1 MLLSELQELYAPEL
15 HGSTWMDDAAA
26 SAADA
31 GVQVIDDVADDAP
44 EALADHTAALT
55 TDLVRQYLNDAGR
68 HALLTKEDEA
78 DLAKRYQA
86 GLAADEL
93 MASKEDPLTR
103 ARKARMRNISRDGAR
118 AKERMVQ
125 ANLRLVVPQA
135 RKFSGR
141 DLDFIELIQEGN
153 LGLLRAVEKF
163 DHTKGYKFS
172 TYAVWW
178 IRQALQRGVASK
190 GRTIRVPAHVWELYG
205 KLRSA
210 ELRLRQQKGG
220 DPTEEEIAEEVGL
233 TAVRVRE
240 VREAMQELVSLDRP
254 IGEDGDAT
262 MGDLI
267 ADAGV
272 RRPGRDRARGRRDV
286 ADQRRA
292 GRPRRARADHP
303 GAALR
308 PRRRGAADARGDR
321 RPLRADPRAHP
332 PDAEPR
338 AGQAAS
344 PLARAQPVRV
354 CSTCSTA
361 PPDPTHRTSARRAPP
376 VRSRPGR
383 RVRVGPSTTRT
394 RPLAARRRR
403 RSSSSCRPVASALVA
418 LWPRADALP

>member
-1 MLLSELQELYAPEL
+1 VNATELPTAEVAVEELLERSSERGYVLLSELQELHLPEL
-15 HGSTWMDDAAA
+15 HGDNWLDDVVAEIR
-26 SAADA
+26 
-31 GVQVIDDVADDAP
+31 GREMQVVDDVADDAP
-44 EALADHTAALT
+44 EEVAEYTGAMT

-68 HALLTKEDEA
+68 HSLLTKEDEA

-86 GLAADEL
+86 GLAADDIL
-93 MASKEDPLTR
+93 AAKPKLTR
-103 ARKARMRNISRDGAR
+103 AHKARMQLISRDGAR

-210 ELRLRQQKGG
+210 ELRLRQSKGG
-220 DPTEEEIAEEVGL
+220 DPSEAEIAEEVGL
-233 TAVRVRE
+233 TEQRVRE

-267 ADAGV
+267 PDAAGIDPAETALEGDAMAQIEAALSALDDRERIILV
-272 RRPGRDRARGRRDV
+272 LRFGLHGEEPQTLEEIGAHFGLTRERIRQMQNRALAKLRHPSRAHNLSGLLDVLDRA
-286 ADQRRA
+286 A
-292 GRPRRARADHP
+292 
-303 GAALR
+303 
-308 PRRRGAADARGDR
+308 
-321 RPLRADPRAHP
+321 
-332 PDAEPR
+332 
-338 AGQAAS
+338 
-344 PLARAQPVRV
+344 
-354 CSTCSTA
+354 
-361 PPDPTHRTSARRAPP
+361 
-376 VRSRPGR
+376 
-383 RVRVGPSTTRT
+383 
-394 RPLAARRRR
+394 
-403 RSSSSCRPVASALVA
+403 
-418 LWPRADALP
+418 

>member
-1 MLLSELQELYAPEL
+1 
-15 HGSTWMDDAAA
+15 
-26 SAADA
+26 
-31 GVQVIDDVADDAP
+31 VID
-44 EALADHTAALT
+44 TSAALT
-55 TDLVRQYLNDAGR
+55 TDLVRQYLNDAGK

-86 GLAADEL
+86 GLAAEWLIKDRGET
-93 MASKEDPLTR
+93 MSRTR
-103 ARKARMRNISRDGAR
+103 KTRLRAVARDGER

-205 KLRSA
+205 KLRAA

-220 DPTEEEIAEEVGL
+220 DPTEEEVAEEVGL
-233 TAVRVRE
+233 TASRVRE
-240 VREAMQELVSLDRP
+240 VRDAMQELVSLDRP

-267 ADAGV
+267 ADSSQVDPADTALEGDALSQIDAALKALDERERIILV
-272 RRPGRDRARGRRDV
+272 LRFGLGGQEPQTLEEIGAHFGLTRERIRQMQNRGLAKLRHPSRAHNLSGLLDVLDRA
-286 ADQRRA
+286 A
-292 GRPRRARADHP
+292 
-303 GAALR
+303 
-308 PRRRGAADARGDR
+308 
-321 RPLRADPRAHP
+321 
-332 PDAEPR
+332 
-338 AGQAAS
+338 
-344 PLARAQPVRV
+344 
-354 CSTCSTA
+354 
-361 PPDPTHRTSARRAPP
+361 
-376 VRSRPGR
+376 
-383 RVRVGPSTTRT
+383 
-394 RPLAARRRR
+394 
-403 RSSSSCRPVASALVA
+403 
-418 LWPRADALP
+418 

>member
-1 MLLSELQELYAPEL
+1 MTPVELPTAEIAVEELLERSAERGFVLLSELQELYVPEL
-15 HGSTWMDDAAA
+15 HGSTWIDDAVT
-26 SAADA
+26 SARDQ
-31 GVQVIDDVADDAP
+31 GIELIDDVADDAP
-44 EALADHTAALT
+44 EALIDNTAALT

-86 GLAADEL
+86 GLAADEML
-93 MASKEDPLTR
+93 KDRELTR
-103 ARKARMRNISRDGAR
+103 SRKVRLRRISRDGAQ

-220 DPTEEEIAEEVGL
+220 DPTEEEVAHEVGL
-233 TAVRVRE
+233 TATRVRE

-267 ADAGV
+267 ADTGQVDPADTALEGDAMAQIEAALDELDEREKLILV
-272 RRPGRDRARGRRDV
+272 LRFGLGGQEPQTLEEIGAHFGLTRERIRQMQNRALAKLRHPSRAHNLSGLLDVLDRA
-286 ADQRRA
+286 A
-292 GRPRRARADHP
+292 
-303 GAALR
+303 
-308 PRRRGAADARGDR
+308 
-321 RPLRADPRAHP
+321 
-332 PDAEPR
+332 
-338 AGQAAS
+338 
-344 PLARAQPVRV
+344 
-354 CSTCSTA
+354 
-361 PPDPTHRTSARRAPP
+361 
-376 VRSRPGR
+376 
-383 RVRVGPSTTRT
+383 
-394 RPLAARRRR
+394 
-403 RSSSSCRPVASALVA
+403 
-418 LWPRADALP
+418 

>member
-1 MLLSELQELYAPEL
+1 VNATELPTAEVAVEELLERSSERGYVLLSELQDLHIPEI
-15 HGSTWMDDAAA
+15 HGDTWVDDAIVTAT
-26 SAADA
+26 DQ
-31 GVQVIDDVADDAP
+31 GVQVIDDVADDVP
-44 EALADHTAALT
+44 EEVGDASAALT

-86 GLAADEL
+86 GLSADAIL
-93 MASKEDPLTR
+93 KERGAQLTR
-103 ARKARMRNISRDGAR
+103 TRKARLRQISRDGER

-163 DHTKGYKFS
+163 DRTKGYKFS

-205 KLRSA
+205 KLRAA

-220 DPTEEEIAEEVGL
+220 DPSEEEVAEEVGL
-233 TAVRVRE
+233 TVDRVRE
-240 VREAMQELVSLDRP
+240 VRDAMQELVSLDRP

-267 ADAGV
+267 ADAQQLDPADTALEGDALSQIDAALNALDDRERIILV
-272 RRPGRDRARGRRDV
+272 LRFGLGGQEPQTLEEIGAHFGLTRERIRQMQNRALAKLRHPSRAHNLSGLLDVLDRA
-286 ADQRRA
+286 A
-292 GRPRRARADHP
+292 
-303 GAALR
+303 
-308 PRRRGAADARGDR
+308 
-321 RPLRADPRAHP
+321 
-332 PDAEPR
+332 
-338 AGQAAS
+338 
-344 PLARAQPVRV
+344 
-354 CSTCSTA
+354 
-361 PPDPTHRTSARRAPP
+361 
-376 VRSRPGR
+376 
-383 RVRVGPSTTRT
+383 
-394 RPLAARRRR
+394 
-403 RSSSSCRPVASALVA
+403 
-418 LWPRADALP
+418 

>member
-1 MLLSELQELYAPEL
+1 METIELPSAEVAVEELIERSAERGFVLLSELQTLHQPEL
-15 HGSTWMDDAAA
+15 HGDTWIDAAID
-26 SAADA
+26 SVTDR
-31 GVQVIDDVADDAP
+31 GIEIIDDVADDTP
-44 EALADHTAALT
+44 EHIMADASAALT

-93 MASKEDPLTR
+93 LKTEADTLTR
-103 ARKARMRNISRDGAR
+103 ATKAKLRSVSRDGSR

-190 GRTIRVPAHVWELYG
+190 GRTIRVPAHVWEMYG
-205 KLRSA
+205 KLRAA

-220 DPTEEEIAEEVGL
+220 DPSEAELAEEVGL
-233 TAVRVRE
+233 TVVRVRE

-254 IGEDGDAT
+254 IGEDGDAS

-267 ADAGV
+267 ADTSQIDPAHTALEADVYDQIERALAALDERERIILSLRFGLGGQEPETLEEIGAHFGLTRERIRQMQNRALAKLRHPSRAHSLSGLLDV
-272 RRPGRDRARGRRDV
+272 LDRA
-286 ADQRRA
+286 A
-292 GRPRRARADHP
+292 
-303 GAALR
+303 
-308 PRRRGAADARGDR
+308 
-321 RPLRADPRAHP
+321 
-332 PDAEPR
+332 
-338 AGQAAS
+338 
-344 PLARAQPVRV
+344 
-354 CSTCSTA
+354 
-361 PPDPTHRTSARRAPP
+361 
-376 VRSRPGR
+376 
-383 RVRVGPSTTRT
+383 
-394 RPLAARRRR
+394 
-403 RSSSSCRPVASALVA
+403 
-418 LWPRADALP
+418 

>member
-1 MLLSELQELYAPEL
+1 VSRYPRDTTSLRGLKRQHPLVPPTVAKEAPVNPTDLPTAEVAVEELLERSSERGYVLLSELQELHVPEL
-15 HGSTWMDDAAA
+15 HGDTWVEDAIDEARTQQL
-26 SAADA
+26 
-31 GVQVIDDVADDAP
+31 QVIDDVADDAP
-44 EALADHTAALT
+44 EDVIDHSAAVT

-68 HALLTKEDEA
+68 HELLDKESEA

-86 GLAADEL
+86 GMAADVML
-93 MASKEDPLTR
+93 QDKRLTR
-103 ARKARMRNISRDGAR
+103 TRKARLRMISRDGAR
-118 AKERMVQ
+118 AKETMVQ

-220 DPTEEEIAEEVGL
+220 DPSEEEVAEEVGL
-233 TAVRVRE
+233 TAQRVRE
-240 VREAMQELVSLDRP
+240 VRDAMQELVSLDRP

-267 ADAGV
+267 PDLGVIDPADTALEG
-272 RRPGRDRARGRRDV
+272 DALSQID
-286 ADQRRA
+286 
-292 GRPRRARADHP
+292 
-303 GAALR
+303 AALSELEER
-308 PRRRGAADARGDR
+308 ERLILV
-321 RPLRADPRAHP
+321 LRFGLHGQEPQTLEQIGEHFGLTRERIRQMQNRALAKLRHPSRAHNLSGLL
-332 PDAEPR
+332 DVLDR
-338 AGQAAS
+338 VAA
-344 PLARAQPVRV
+344 
-354 CSTCSTA
+354 
-361 PPDPTHRTSARRAPP
+361 
-376 VRSRPGR
+376 
-383 RVRVGPSTTRT
+383 
-394 RPLAARRRR
+394 
-403 RSSSSCRPVASALVA
+403 
-418 LWPRADALP
+418 

>member
-1 MLLSELQELYAPEL
+1 MNPTDLPTAELAVEELLERSAERGFVLLSELQLLYSPEL
-15 HGSTWMDDAAA
+15 LGDTWIEDTITEIRAQ
-26 SAADA
+26 
-31 GVQVIDDVADDAP
+31 GVEIIDDVADDAP
-44 EALADHTAALT
+44 EDVVAADQSAALT

-86 GLAADEL
+86 GLAADQLLREL
-93 MASKEDPLTR
+93 AKSATR
-103 ARKARMRNISRDGAR
+103 SRKAKLRRISLDGER

-205 KLRSA
+205 KLRAA

-220 DPTEEEIAEEVGL
+220 DPTEAEIAEEIGL
-233 TAVRVRE
+233 TEQRVRE
-240 VREAMQELVSLDRP
+240 VRDAMQELVSLDRP

-267 ADAGV
+267 ADADGID
-272 RRPGRDRARGRRDV
+272 P
-286 ADQRRA
+286 ADTALEGDALSQI
-292 GRPRRARADHP
+292 D
-303 GAALR
+303 AALR
-308 PRRRGAADARGDR
+308 ELDERERLILVLRFGLQGEEPRTLEEIGEHFGLTRERIRQMQNRALAK
-321 RPLRADPRAHP
+321 LRHPSRAHNLSGLL
-332 PDAEPR
+332 DVLDR
-338 AGQAAS
+338 AA
-344 PLARAQPVRV
+344 
-354 CSTCSTA
+354 
-361 PPDPTHRTSARRAPP
+361 
-376 VRSRPGR
+376 
-383 RVRVGPSTTRT
+383 
-394 RPLAARRRR
+394 
-403 RSSSSCRPVASALVA
+403 
-418 LWPRADALP
+418 

>member
-1 MLLSELQELYAPEL
+1 MNPVELPTAEVAVEELLERSSERGFVLLSELQELYVPEL
-15 HGSTWMDDAAA
+15 HGSTWIDDAVTTAR
-26 SAADA
+26 DQ
-31 GVQVIDDVADDAP
+31 GVELIDDVADDAP
-44 EALADHTAALT
+44 EALVDSTAALT

-86 GLAADEL
+86 GLAADEML
-93 MASKEDPLTR
+93 KDKTLARSRR
-103 ARKARMRNISRDGAR
+103 ARLRLIARDGAR
-118 AKERMVQ
+118 SKERMVQ

-220 DPTEEEIAEEVGL
+220 DPTEEEVAEEVGL
-233 TAVRVRE
+233 TATRVRE

-267 ADAGV
+267 ADTGQVDPADTALEGDALAQIEAALDDLDEREKLILV
-272 RRPGRDRARGRRDV
+272 LRFGLGGQEPQTLEEIGSHFGLTRERIRQMQNRALAKLRHPSRAHNLSGLLDVLDRA
-286 ADQRRA
+286 A
-292 GRPRRARADHP
+292 
-303 GAALR
+303 
-308 PRRRGAADARGDR
+308 
-321 RPLRADPRAHP
+321 
-332 PDAEPR
+332 
-338 AGQAAS
+338 
-344 PLARAQPVRV
+344 
-354 CSTCSTA
+354 
-361 PPDPTHRTSARRAPP
+361 
-376 VRSRPGR
+376 
-383 RVRVGPSTTRT
+383 
-394 RPLAARRRR
+394 
-403 RSSSSCRPVASALVA
+403 
-418 LWPRADALP
+418 

>member
-1 MLLSELQELYAPEL
+1 VNPTDLPTAEVAVQELLERSSERGFVLLSELQDLHVPEL
-15 HGSTWMDDAAA
+15 HGDTWVEDVIGDAR
-26 SAADA
+26 SQS
-31 GVQVIDDVADDAP
+31 VEVIDDIADDAP
-44 EALADHTAALT
+44 EDVIDHSAAVT

-86 GLAADEL
+86 GLAADEFL
-93 MASKEDPLTR
+93 ASRKDLTR
-103 ARKARMRNISRDGAR
+103 ATKARFKLISRDGAR

-210 ELRLRQQKGG
+210 ELRLRQQKGA

-233 TAVRVRE
+233 TTVRVRE

-267 ADAGV
+267 ADAGQV
-272 RRPGRDRARGRRDV
+272 DPADTALEGDALSQIEAALGALDERERIILVLRFGLHGEEPQTLEEIGAHFGLTRERIRQMQNRALAKLRHPSRAHNLTGLLDVLDRA
-286 ADQRRA
+286 A
-292 GRPRRARADHP
+292 
-303 GAALR
+303 
-308 PRRRGAADARGDR
+308 
-321 RPLRADPRAHP
+321 
-332 PDAEPR
+332 
-338 AGQAAS
+338 
-344 PLARAQPVRV
+344 
-354 CSTCSTA
+354 
-361 PPDPTHRTSARRAPP
+361 
-376 VRSRPGR
+376 
-383 RVRVGPSTTRT
+383 
-394 RPLAARRRR
+394 
-403 RSSSSCRPVASALVA
+403 
-418 LWPRADALP
+418 

>member
-1 MLLSELQELYAPEL
+1 VNPTELPTAEVAVEELLARSSERGYVLLSELQELHTPEL
-15 HGSTWMDDAAA
+15 HGDAWVDDAITNVRAQ
-26 SAADA
+26 
-31 GVQVIDDVADDAP
+31 GVEVIDDVADDLP
-44 EALADHTAALT
+44 EGVVDASAALT

-93 MASKEDPLTR
+93 LKERADRLTR
-103 ARKARMRNISRDGAR
+103 TKRTRLQGVSRDGSR

-205 KLRSA
+205 KLRAA

-220 DPTEEEIAEEVGL
+220 DPSEAEVAEEVGL
-233 TAVRVRE
+233 SVARVRE
-240 VREAMQELVSLDRP
+240 VRDAMQELVSLDRP

-267 ADAGV
+267 ADANQVDPADTALEGDALSQIDAALQALDDRERIILV
-272 RRPGRDRARGRRDV
+272 LRFGLGGQEPQTLEEIGAHFGLTRERIRQMQNRALAKLRHPSRAHNLSGLLDVLDRA
-286 ADQRRA
+286 A
-292 GRPRRARADHP
+292 
-303 GAALR
+303 
-308 PRRRGAADARGDR
+308 
-321 RPLRADPRAHP
+321 
-332 PDAEPR
+332 
-338 AGQAAS
+338 
-344 PLARAQPVRV
+344 
-354 CSTCSTA
+354 
-361 PPDPTHRTSARRAPP
+361 
-376 VRSRPGR
+376 
-383 RVRVGPSTTRT
+383 
-394 RPLAARRRR
+394 
-403 RSSSSCRPVASALVA
+403 
-418 LWPRADALP
+418 

>member
-1 MLLSELQELYAPEL
+1 MNATELPTAEVAVEELLERSSERGYVLLSELQELHLPEL
-15 HGSTWMDDAAA
+15 HGDNWLDDVVAEIR
-26 SAADA
+26 
-31 GVQVIDDVADDAP
+31 GREMQVVDDVADDAP
-44 EALADHTAALT
+44 EEVAEYTGAMT

-68 HALLTKEDEA
+68 HSLLTKEDEA

-86 GLAADEL
+86 GLAADDIL
-93 MASKEDPLTR
+93 AAKPKLTR
-103 ARKARMRNISRDGAR
+103 AHKARMQLISRDGAR

-210 ELRLRQQKGG
+210 ELRLRQSKGG
-220 DPTEEEIAEEVGL
+220 DPSEAEIAEEVGL
-233 TAVRVRE
+233 TEQRVRE

-267 ADAGV
+267 PDAAGIDPAETALEGDAMAQIEAALSALDDRERIILV
-272 RRPGRDRARGRRDV
+272 LRFGLHGEEPQTLEEIGAHFGLTRERIRQMQNRALAKLRHPSRAHNLSGLLDVLDRA
-286 ADQRRA
+286 A
-292 GRPRRARADHP
+292 
-303 GAALR
+303 
-308 PRRRGAADARGDR
+308 
-321 RPLRADPRAHP
+321 
-332 PDAEPR
+332 
-338 AGQAAS
+338 
-344 PLARAQPVRV
+344 
-354 CSTCSTA
+354 
-361 PPDPTHRTSARRAPP
+361 
-376 VRSRPGR
+376 
-383 RVRVGPSTTRT
+383 
-394 RPLAARRRR
+394 
-403 RSSSSCRPVASALVA
+403 
-418 LWPRADALP
+418 

>member
-1 MLLSELQELYAPEL
+1 MTPTELPTAEVAVEELLERSSERGYVLLSELQELHVPEL
-15 HGSTWMDDAAA
+15 HGDTWVDDAIVTAT
-26 SAADA
+26 DQ

-44 EALADHTAALT
+44 EEVSDASAALT

-86 GLAADEL
+86 GLAAERFLKEL
-93 MASKEDPLTR
+93 GDQLTR
-103 ARKARMRNISRDGAR
+103 TKKARLKRVARDGER

-205 KLRSA
+205 KLRAA

-220 DPTEEEIAEEVGL
+220 DPTEEEVAEEVGL
-233 TAVRVRE
+233 TVDRVRE
-240 VREAMQELVSLDRP
+240 VRDAMQELVSLDRP

-267 ADAGV
+267 ADAAQLDPADTALEGDALSQIDAALNALDDRERIILV
-272 RRPGRDRARGRRDV
+272 LRFGLGGQEPQTLEEIGAHFGLTRERIRQMQNRALAKLRHPSRAHNLSGLLDVLDRA
-286 ADQRRA
+286 A
-292 GRPRRARADHP
+292 
-303 GAALR
+303 
-308 PRRRGAADARGDR
+308 
-321 RPLRADPRAHP
+321 
-332 PDAEPR
+332 
-338 AGQAAS
+338 
-344 PLARAQPVRV
+344 
-354 CSTCSTA
+354 
-361 PPDPTHRTSARRAPP
+361 
-376 VRSRPGR
+376 
-383 RVRVGPSTTRT
+383 
-394 RPLAARRRR
+394 
-403 RSSSSCRPVASALVA
+403 
-418 LWPRADALP
+418 

>member
-1 MLLSELQELYAPEL
+1 MNATELPTAEVAVEELLERSSERGYVLLSELQELHVPEI
-15 HGSTWMDDAAA
+15 HGDTWVDDAITTAT
-26 SAADA
+26 DQ
-31 GVQVIDDVADDAP
+31 GVQVIDDVADDVP
-44 EALADHTAALT
+44 EEVGDASAALT

-86 GLAADEL
+86 GLSADVFL
-93 MASKEDPLTR
+93 KERSDQLTR
-103 ARKARMRNISRDGAR
+103 SKKARLRQISRDGER

-205 KLRSA
+205 KLRAA

-220 DPTEEEIAEEVGL
+220 DPSEEEVAEEVGL
-233 TAVRVRE
+233 TVDRVRE
-240 VREAMQELVSLDRP
+240 VRDAMQELVSLDRP

-267 ADAGV
+267 ADAAQLDPADTALEGDALSQIDAALNALDDRERIILV
-272 RRPGRDRARGRRDV
+272 LRFGLGGQEPQTLEEIGAHFGLTRERIRQMQNRALAKLRHPSRAHNLSGLLDVLDRA
-286 ADQRRA
+286 A
-292 GRPRRARADHP
+292 
-303 GAALR
+303 
-308 PRRRGAADARGDR
+308 
-321 RPLRADPRAHP
+321 
-332 PDAEPR
+332 
-338 AGQAAS
+338 
-344 PLARAQPVRV
+344 
-354 CSTCSTA
+354 
-361 PPDPTHRTSARRAPP
+361 
-376 VRSRPGR
+376 
-383 RVRVGPSTTRT
+383 
-394 RPLAARRRR
+394 
-403 RSSSSCRPVASALVA
+403 
-418 LWPRADALP
+418 

>member
-1 MLLSELQELYAPEL
+1 VTPTELPTAEVAVQELLERSSERGYVLLSELQELHVPEL
-15 HGSTWMDDAAA
+15 HGDTWVDDAIVTAT
-26 SAADA
+26 DQ

-44 EALADHTAALT
+44 EEVGDASAALT

-86 GLAADEL
+86 GLAAERFLKEL
-93 MASKEDPLTR
+93 GDQLTR
-103 ARKARMRNISRDGAR
+103 TKRARLKRVARDGER

-205 KLRSA
+205 KLRAA

-220 DPTEEEIAEEVGL
+220 DPTEEEVAEEVGL
-233 TAVRVRE
+233 TVDRVRE
-240 VREAMQELVSLDRP
+240 VRDAMQELVSLDRP

-267 ADAGV
+267 ADAAQLDPADTALEGDALSQIDAALAALDDRERIILV
-272 RRPGRDRARGRRDV
+272 LRFGLGGQEPQTLEEIGAHFGLTRERIRQMQNRALAKLRHPSRAHNLSGLLDVLDRA
-286 ADQRRA
+286 A
-292 GRPRRARADHP
+292 
-303 GAALR
+303 
-308 PRRRGAADARGDR
+308 
-321 RPLRADPRAHP
+321 
-332 PDAEPR
+332 
-338 AGQAAS
+338 
-344 PLARAQPVRV
+344 
-354 CSTCSTA
+354 
-361 PPDPTHRTSARRAPP
+361 
-376 VRSRPGR
+376 
-383 RVRVGPSTTRT
+383 
-394 RPLAARRRR
+394 
-403 RSSSSCRPVASALVA
+403 
-418 LWPRADALP
+418 

>member
-1 MLLSELQELYAPEL
+1 METIDLPTAEVAVEELIERSAERGYVLLSELQTLHQPEL
-15 HGSTWMDDAAA
+15 HGDTWIDAAI
-26 SAADA
+26 DTVTDR
-31 GVQVIDDVADDAP
+31 GIEIIDDVADDTP
-44 EALADHTAALT
+44 DHVMADASAALT

-86 GLAADEL
+86 GMAADEL
-93 MASKEDPLTR
+93 LKVHAETLTR
-103 ARKARMRNISRDGAR
+103 ATKTRLRSISRDGAR

-190 GRTIRVPAHVWELYG
+190 GRTIRVPAHVWEMYG
-205 KLRSA
+205 KLRAA

-220 DPTEEEIAEEVGL
+220 DPSEAELAEEVGL
-233 TAVRVRE
+233 SVARVRE

-254 IGEDGDAT
+254 IGEDGDAS

-267 ADAGV
+267 ADTSQIDPAHTALEADVYDQIERALGALDERERIILSLRFGLGGQEPETLEEIGAHFGLTRERIRQMQNRALAKLRHPSRSHSLAGLLDV
-272 RRPGRDRARGRRDV
+272 LDRA
-286 ADQRRA
+286 A
-292 GRPRRARADHP
+292 
-303 GAALR
+303 
-308 PRRRGAADARGDR
+308 
-321 RPLRADPRAHP
+321 
-332 PDAEPR
+332 
-338 AGQAAS
+338 
-344 PLARAQPVRV
+344 
-354 CSTCSTA
+354 
-361 PPDPTHRTSARRAPP
+361 
-376 VRSRPGR
+376 
-383 RVRVGPSTTRT
+383 
-394 RPLAARRRR
+394 
-403 RSSSSCRPVASALVA
+403 
-418 LWPRADALP
+418 

>member
-1 MLLSELQELYAPEL
+1 VNPVELPTAEIAVEELLERSSERGFVLLSELQELYVPEL
-15 HGSTWMDDAAA
+15 HGQTWIDDAIT
-26 SAADA
+26 SARDA

-44 EALADHTAALT
+44 EALADPTAALT

-93 MASKEDPLTR
+93 LKEKAGPLPR
-103 ARKARMRNISRDGAR
+103 ARKARLRMISRDGAK

-233 TAVRVRE
+233 TATRVRE

-267 ADAGV
+267 ADTGV
-272 RRPGRDRARGRRDV
+272 VDPADTALEGDAMSQIEAALDALDDRERIILVLRFGLGGEEPQTLEEIGAHFGLTRERIRQMQNRALAKLRHPSRAHNLSGLLDVLDRA
-286 ADQRRA
+286 A
-292 GRPRRARADHP
+292 
-303 GAALR
+303 
-308 PRRRGAADARGDR
+308 
-321 RPLRADPRAHP
+321 
-332 PDAEPR
+332 
-338 AGQAAS
+338 
-344 PLARAQPVRV
+344 
-354 CSTCSTA
+354 
-361 PPDPTHRTSARRAPP
+361 
-376 VRSRPGR
+376 
-383 RVRVGPSTTRT
+383 
-394 RPLAARRRR
+394 
-403 RSSSSCRPVASALVA
+403 
-418 LWPRADALP
+418 

>member
-1 MLLSELQELYAPEL
+1 VRGRPSAIVTPDALNPSAPPVAKEVTVNPTDLPTAEVAVEELLERSSERGYVLLSELQELYVPEL
-15 HGSTWMDDAAA
+15 HGDNWVEDSLSEARTQ
-26 SAADA
+26 
-31 GVQVIDDVADDAP
+31 GLQVIDDVADDAP
-44 EALADHTAALT
+44 EDVIDHSAAVT

-68 HALLTKEDEA
+68 HQLLDKESEA

-86 GLAADEL
+86 GLAADRI
-93 MASKEDPLTR
+93 AGDPKVSRAKR
-103 ARKARMRNISRDGAR
+103 ARLRLISRDGAR
-118 AKERMVQ
+118 AKETMVQ

-220 DPTEEEIAEEVGL
+220 DPTEEEVAAEVGL
-233 TAVRVRE
+233 TVQRVRE
-240 VREAMQELVSLDRP
+240 VRDAMQELVSLDRP

-267 ADAGV
+267 PDLGVVDPAETALEGDALS
-272 RRPGRDRARGRRDV
+272 
-286 ADQRRA
+286 QIE
-292 GRPRRARADHP
+292 
-303 GAALR
+303 AALSELEER
-308 PRRRGAADARGDR
+308 ERLILVLRFGLHGEEPQTLEEIGAHFGLTRERIRQMQNRALAK
-321 RPLRADPRAHP
+321 LRHPSRAHNLSGLL
-332 PDAEPR
+332 DVLDR
-338 AGQAAS
+338 VAA
-344 PLARAQPVRV
+344 
-354 CSTCSTA
+354 
-361 PPDPTHRTSARRAPP
+361 
-376 VRSRPGR
+376 
-383 RVRVGPSTTRT
+383 
-394 RPLAARRRR
+394 
-403 RSSSSCRPVASALVA
+403 
-418 LWPRADALP
+418 

>member
-1 MLLSELQELYAPEL
+1 MNPTDLPTAEVAVEELLERSSERGYVLLSELQELHVPEL
-15 HGSTWMDDAAA
+15 HGDMWVEDTI
-26 SAADA
+26 ADVRLQ
-31 GVQVIDDVADDAP
+31 GVQVVDDVADDAP
-44 EALADHTAALT
+44 EDAADHSAALT
-55 TDLVRQYLNDAGR
+55 TDLVRQYLNDAGK

-86 GLAADEL
+86 GLAAEWLIKDRG
-93 MASKEDPLTR
+93 DRLTR
-103 ARKARMRNISRDGAR
+103 ARKMRLKSVIRDGER

-205 KLRSA
+205 KLRAA

-220 DPTEEEIAEEVGL
+220 DPSEEEIAEEVGL
-233 TAVRVRE
+233 TAQRVRE
-240 VREAMQELVSLDRP
+240 VRDAMQELVSLDRP

-267 ADAGV
+267 ADAGQV
-272 RRPGRDRARGRRDV
+272 DPADTALEGDALSQIDAALAALDDRERIILMLRFGLGGQEPQTLEEIGAHFGLTRERIRQMQNRALAKLRHPSRAHNLSGLLDVLDRA
-286 ADQRRA
+286 A
-292 GRPRRARADHP
+292 
-303 GAALR
+303 
-308 PRRRGAADARGDR
+308 
-321 RPLRADPRAHP
+321 
-332 PDAEPR
+332 
-338 AGQAAS
+338 
-344 PLARAQPVRV
+344 
-354 CSTCSTA
+354 
-361 PPDPTHRTSARRAPP
+361 
-376 VRSRPGR
+376 
-383 RVRVGPSTTRT
+383 
-394 RPLAARRRR
+394 
-403 RSSSSCRPVASALVA
+403 
-418 LWPRADALP
+418 

>member
-1 MLLSELQELYAPEL
+1 VNPVELPTVDTSVDELLERSAERGYVLLSELQELYVPEL

-44 EALADHTAALT
+44 EALVDHTAALT

-93 MASKEDPLTR
+93 LKDKEITR
-103 ARKARMRNISRDGAR
+103 SRKARMRTISRDGSR

-233 TAVRVRE
+233 TSTRVRE

-272 RRPGRDRARGRRDV
+272 VDPADTALEGDAMTQISAALDALDDRERIILVLRFGLGGEEPQTLEEIGAHFGLTRERIRQMQNRALAKLRHPSRAHNLSGLLDVLDRA
-286 ADQRRA
+286 A
-292 GRPRRARADHP
+292 
-303 GAALR
+303 
-308 PRRRGAADARGDR
+308 
-321 RPLRADPRAHP
+321 
-332 PDAEPR
+332 
-338 AGQAAS
+338 
-344 PLARAQPVRV
+344 
-354 CSTCSTA
+354 
-361 PPDPTHRTSARRAPP
+361 
-376 VRSRPGR
+376 
-383 RVRVGPSTTRT
+383 
-394 RPLAARRRR
+394 
-403 RSSSSCRPVASALVA
+403 
-418 LWPRADALP
+418 